1 MLYLRISPNGELPT
15 YDGKAPYR
23 AVVIVE
29 EPVLNEWQWRVSS
42 WLVQSG
48 CLYMM
53 AWGINCSS
61 WDDSVDHANLEEF
74 DYGDIP
80 EDRFV
85 MTTWH
90 DGATLGEVFTFA
102 KTCAKPKSDNVE
114 LQETV
119 LLHIS
124 SVESKEKMELIYETA

>member
-1 MLYLRISPNGELPT
+1 MLYLRISPNGELPR
-15 YDGKAPYR
+15 YDGEAPYK

-29 EPVLNEWQWRVSS
+29 EPVLNEWQWRVSD
-42 WLVQSG
+42 WLVESG

-74 DYGDIP
+74 GYGEIP
-80 EDRFV
+80 DEKFV

-90 DGATLGEVFTFA
+90 DTSTLGEVFSFA
-102 KTCAKPKSDNVE
+102 KTLAKPKSGNVE
-114 LQETV
+114 LRETV

-124 SVESKEKMELIYETA
+124 SVESKEKMELIYEAA